1 MQWNG
6 VRARRWAGV
15 APRVRGRVGNGREME
30 ARQGGHE
37 NFFGRYLSRHPR
49 SQPGADLL
57 PQANRSRPPRT
68 PDARSGE
75 AWAREKAGGVPEEVR
90 ARGRFAGSRIG

>member
-15 APRVRGRVGNGREME
+15 ARRVRGRVGNGRGME
-30 ARQGGHE
+30 ARQGAMRI
-37 NFFGRYLSRHPR
+37 FGEIPIPPSS

>member
-6 VRARRWAGV
+6 VRARQWAGV
-15 APRVRGRVGNGREME
+15 AQRVRGRVGNGRGME
-30 ARQGGHE
+30 ARQGAMRI
-37 NFFGRYLSRHPR
+37 FGRYLSRHPR
-49 SQPGADLL
+49 PQPGADLL

>member
-6 VRARRWAGV
+6 VRAQQWVGV
-15 APRVRGRVGNGREME
+15 AQRVRGRVGNGRGME
-30 ARQGGHE
+30 ARQGAMRIFWE
-37 NFFGRYLSRHPR
+37 IPIPP
-49 SQPGADLL
+49 SQPGAALL

-75 AWAREKAGGVPEEVR
+75 AWAREKAGGVPEAVR